1 MWLLV
6 VEIQPLMR
14 NIHVNKAGGVVA
26 MLIVVERLHR
36 IYAYRILTG
45 CIYSKPDVVST
56 RAQILLPTCNARSS
70 ESLVVWTR
78 TGWCFQ

>member
-6 VEIQPLMR
+6 VEIQPIMR

-45 CIYSKPDVVST
+45 LYTPNQT
-56 RAQILLPTCNARSS
+56 
-70 ESLVVWTR
+70 
-78 TGWCFQ
+78 